1 MLAES
6 CFLDKVCT
14 RSALNTGWET
24 EAVAQWRWVIT
35 EVALVSLLSYQGSS
49 PERTQYLCFICF
61 LFRRWRWKRGGGG
74 RLSRGWIVW
83 EGEKNCSIQ
92 WRKWA
97 FLWQVEPPSQHKW
110 KCYRLRGLTPDR
122 AWWRVWKS
130 RLVRGVQGERETNV
144 GQYCLRDWLWQEQWL
159 VSEGGILVG
168 WYRVSFWTGVPLKGS
183 PCNKA
188 ACVLFWG
195 ECWSSTWQGLEVMD
209 R

>member
-6 CFLDKVCT
+6 CFLYKVCT
-14 RSALNTGWET
+14 RSVLNTGWET

-49 PERTQYLCFICF
+49 PERTQYLCLICF

-83 EGEKNCSIQ
+83 EGEKNCNIQ

-122 AWWRVWKS
+122 GMSKR
-130 RLVRGVQGERETNV
+130 RIRRE
-144 GQYCLRDWLWQEQWL
+144 
-159 VSEGGILVG
+159 
-168 WYRVSFWTGVPLKGS
+168 LKQKVAIDKYIHW
-183 PCNKA
+183 NKTCALTQQVA
-188 ACVLFWG
+188 AG
-195 ECWSSTWQGLEVMD
+195 
-209 R
+209 

>member
-1 MLAES
+1 MLADS
-6 CFLDKVCT
+6 FFLDKVCT

-49 PERTQYLCFICF
+49 PERTQYLCLICF
-61 LFRRWRWKRGGGG
+61 LFRCWRWKRGEGG

-92 WRKWA
+92 WQKWA

-122 AWWRVWKS
+122 GMSKR
-130 RLVRGVQGERETNV
+130 RIRRELKQKV
-144 GQYCLRDWLWQEQWL
+144 AIDQFFSLFVDVVLYMALR
-159 VSEGGILVG
+159 
-168 WYRVSFWTGVPLKGS
+168 
-183 PCNKA
+183 C
-188 ACVLFWG
+188 
-195 ECWSSTWQGLEVMD
+195 
-209 R
+209 

>member
-1 MLAES
+1 MLADS
-6 CFLDKVCT
+6 CFLDKLCT

-49 PERTQYLCFICF
+49 PERTQYLCLICF

-110 KCYRLRGLTPDR
+110 KCYRLRGSGE
-122 AWWRVWKS
+122 W
-130 RLVRGVQGERETNV
+130 VRGGFGEA
-144 GQYCLRDWLWQEQWL
+144 
-159 VSEGGILVG
+159 
-168 WYRVSFWTGVPLKGS
+168 KGS
-183 PCNKA
+183 H
-188 ACVLFWG
+188 
-195 ECWSSTWQGLEVMD
+195 WQIQGVFFTGSASKSVGNGKIPTKTSES
-209 R
+209 

>member
-6 CFLDKVCT
+6 CFLYKVCT
-14 RSALNTGWET
+14 RSVLNTGWET

-49 PERTQYLCFICF
+49 PERTQYLCLICF

-144 GQYCLRDWLWQEQWL
+144 GQYCLRDWLWQEQW
-159 VSEGGILVG
+159 VREES
-168 WYRVSFWTGVPLKGS
+168 
-183 PCNKA
+183 
-188 ACVLFWG
+188 
-195 ECWSSTWQGLEVMD
+195 
-209 R
+209 

>member
-14 RSALNTGWET
+14 RSVLNTGWET

-92 WRKWA
+92 WQKWA

-122 AWWRVWKS
+122 GMSKR
-130 RLVRGVQGERETNV
+130 RIRRELKQKVAIDKYIHWNKTCALTQQV
-144 GQYCLRDWLWQEQWL
+144 A
-159 VSEGGILVG
+159 
-168 WYRVSFWTGVPLKGS
+168 TG
-183 PCNKA
+183 
-188 ACVLFWG
+188 
-195 ECWSSTWQGLEVMD
+195 
-209 R
+209 

>member
-49 PERTQYLCFICF
+49 PERTQYLCLICF

-110 KCYRLRGLTPDR
+110 KCCRLRGLTPDR
-122 AWWRVWKS
+122 GMSKRRIWRELKQKVAIDKFHPNRTS
-130 RLVRGVQGERETNV
+130 LFSLSDDVVL
-144 GQYCLRDWLWQEQWL
+144 YMALR
-159 VSEGGILVG
+159 
-168 WYRVSFWTGVPLKGS
+168 
-183 PCNKA
+183 C
-188 ACVLFWG
+188 
-195 ECWSSTWQGLEVMD
+195 
-209 R
+209 